1 MLDPKRDLKGATM
14 KEQWSKAEYP
24 KATRK
29 TKREQYTEDL
39 KVISGRTTE
48 EVTRAIL
55 SGAGTPKK

>member
-1 MLDPKRDLKGATM
+1 M
-14 KEQWSKAEYP
+14 KEQGSKIDCSKA
-24 KATRK
+24 ATK

-39 KVISGRTTE
+39 KVISGRTAE